1 MTSFVSSLC
10 RTLTSCWNAQ
20 TVNGEAEIN
29 TGASVGRLAHPRRPA
44 PIPHPPARVP
54 QPMGDVGEDPTD
66 VDHDDS
72 MEQPHD
78 NESQRIV
85 IPYQAPALGG
95 AVQMMKQDGE
105 CPKKDLAS
113 NGLSRR
119 SSADVSDSVS
129 ESIPESVSNIAP
141 LVRVP
146 HGTNEVEAIKQGVEK
161 KAEEMY
167 QILREAAE
175 CWHNRINKTEVTR
188 EMWSLNTQLI
198 AKLPD
203 TLGQKHGV
211 YLDCNFESIP
221 RYLVYHNR
229 QIGQDEMLGTLAYW
243 IKTLGDHVH
252 VFPHV
257 LPFHYDVPDF
267 QFLTDA
273 RRIFHNFVE
282 TASRERKPTL
292 ALIDMWGHCM
302 GLVADFSSG
311 KPAYYICDVV
321 TSATQVDWDALA
333 ENYLNRIRFL
343 SCGEIK
349 ETNTTYVGNRL
360 HGHISNANGPLM
372 CWMLEQLAAEMKAK
386 PGPIDDAIHRCYTS
400 WLLNVAGEGAQSD
413 FDCRLR
419 AKILACTCA

>member
-10 RTLTSCWNAQ
+10 RTLTSCWNAS
-20 TVNGEAEIN
+20 TEKGKAEIK
-29 TGASVGRLAHPRRPA
+29 TGAPDGPCRPA
-44 PIPHPPARVP
+44 PIAPRQARVP
-54 QPMGDVGEDPTD
+54 QPLGDLGEDPTD
-66 VDHDDS
+66 VDLDDS

-78 NESQRIV
+78 DENRRIV
-85 IPYQAPALGG
+85 IPYQTPALGG
-95 AVQMMKQDGE
+95 AVQMLKQDGE
-105 CPKKDLAS
+105 CPEKHLAS
-113 NGLSRR
+113 NDLSRK

-129 ESIPESVSNIAP
+129 ESVSTIAP
-141 LVRVP
+141 LVRAP
-146 HGTNEVEAIKQGVEK
+146 HGTNEVETIKQGVEK

-175 CWHNRINKTEVTR
+175 CWHNRINKTETAR
-188 EMWSLNTQLI
+188 EMWGLNMQLI

-203 TLGQKHGV
+203 TLRQKHAPC
-211 YLDCNFESIP
+211 LDCNFESIP
-221 RYLVYHNR
+221 QYLVYHNR
-229 QIGQDEMLGTLAYW
+229 QIGQDELRGALVYW
-243 IKTLGDHVH
+243 IKTFGDHVH

-267 QFLTDA
+267 QFLADA
-273 RRIFHNFVE
+273 RRTFHNFVE

-302 GLVADFSSG
+302 GLVADFSDG
-311 KPAYYICDVV
+311 TPAYYICDVV
-321 TSATQVDWDALA
+321 TSATQVNWDALA
-333 ENYLNRIRFL
+333 EDYINRIRFL

-349 ETNTTYVGNRL
+349 ETNTTYLGNRL

-372 CWMLEQLAAEMKAK
+372 CWMLEQLAAELKAK

-419 AKILACTCA
+419 AKILACT